1 MTRRHEKFFGFV
13 ADWLR
18 FAKRN
23 DAAYRT
29 LGVSERA
36 SDDEIEQ
43 AYLQLMAQYRPERLV
58 GLADPIRR
66 RAESKASEIDTAY
79 VRIRTL
85 RKREA
90 ALEAPH
96 AAPASPEDRGAGSLL
111 WVALALIALV
121 TLAWLAPLRE
131 LWAPPQAPLPAPQA
145 SVQTIPAP
153 SLPAPV
159 APAQSIPALSSP
171 PAPVVAAP
179 PAQNP
184 PPVQR
189 LVTLMP
195 RDPPPVRAA
204 PPASPALSGKA
215 ALVEAVRAG
224 QLRPANGD
232 DLSRWAARWSAANRR
247 SVPAVFQERSV
258 QMTAYVIQKDFT
270 IPDGL
275 YGAHSVVFLLDT
287 RAPYPRGNP
296 GHSAILDLSTGSC
309 MGAICGILLD

>member
-1 MTRRHEKFFGFV
+1 MTRRHEKFFGFL

-18 FAKRN
+18 FAKRS

-58 GLADPIRR
+58 GLAQPIRR

-90 ALEAPH
+90 SLEALH
-96 AAPASPEDRGAGSLL
+96 TAPASSDDRGAGSLL
-111 WVALALIALV
+111 WAALALIALV

-131 LWAPPQAPLPAPQA
+131 LWAPQAPLPAPQA
-145 SVQTIPAP
+145 SVQNPPAP
-153 SLPAPV
+153 SLPAP
-159 APAQSIPALSSP
+159 SIPAPSSP

-189 LVTLMP
+189 MVTLMP
-195 RDPPPVRAA
+195 RDPPPAR
-204 PPASPALSGKA
+204 PASSALSGKA
-215 ALVEAVRAG
+215 ALVEALRAG

-232 DLSRWAARWSAANRR
+232 DFSRWAARWSAANRR
-247 SVPAVFQERSV
+247 SVPATFQERSV
-258 QMTAYVIQKDFT
+258 QMTAYVIQRDFT

-287 RAPYPRGNP
+287 RVPYPRGNP

-309 MGAICGILLD
+309 MGSLCGILLD

>member
-1 MTRRHEKFFGFV
+1 
-13 ADWLR
+13 
-18 FAKRN
+18 
-23 DAAYRT
+23 
-29 LGVSERA
+29 
-36 SDDEIEQ
+36 
-43 AYLQLMAQYRPERLV
+43 MAQYRPERLV
-58 GLADPIRR
+58 GLAEPIRR

-90 ALEAPH
+90 SLEAPH
-96 AAPASPEDRGAGSLL
+96 AAPASSDDRGAGSLL

-121 TLAWLAPLRE
+121 TLAWLAPLRD
-131 LWAPPQAPLPAPQA
+131 LWAPQTPLPAPQA

-153 SLPAPV
+153 SLPAPS
-159 APAQSIPALSSP
+159 APVSSTPVPASP
-171 PAPVVAAP
+171 AAPLASPAPVQNRAP
-179 PAQNP
+179 
-184 PPVQR
+184 VER

-247 SVPAVFQERSV
+247 GVPAVFQERSV
-258 QMTAYVIQKDFT
+258 QMTAYVIQRDFT

-287 RAPYPRGNP
+287 RVPYPRGNP

-309 MGAICGILLD
+309 MGALCGILLD

>member
-18 FAKRN
+18 FAKRS

-58 GLADPIRR
+58 GLAEPIRR

-90 ALEAPH
+90 ALEAPD
-96 AAPASPEDRGAGSLL
+96 AAPASSHDRGAGSLL

-145 SVQTIPAP
+145 SVQNPPAP
-153 SLPAPV
+153 NLPVPSAPVSSTPAPV
-159 APAQSIPALSSP
+159 SPAPP
-171 PAPVVAAP
+171 PAPV
-179 PAQNP
+179 QNP
-184 PPVQR
+184 APVER

-215 ALVEAVRAG
+215 ALVEALRAG

-232 DLSRWAARWSAANRR
+232 DFSRWAARWSAANRR
-247 SVPAVFQERSV
+247 GVPAVFQERSV

-309 MGAICGILLD
+309 MGALCGILLD

>member
-1 MTRRHEKFFGFV
+1 MTRRHEKFFGSI

-18 FAKRN
+18 FAKRS

-58 GLADPIRR
+58 GLAEPIRR

-96 AAPASPEDRGAGSLL
+96 AAPASTDDRGAGSLL

-131 LWAPPQAPLPAPQA
+131 LWAPQVALPAPQT
-145 SVQTIPAP
+145 SVQNPPAP
-153 SLPAPV
+153 SLPAPS
-159 APAQSIPALSSP
+159 APASTDTATPT
-171 PAPVVAAP
+171 VAAP
-179 PAQNP
+179 PAAP
-184 PPVQR
+184 APVQNRAPVER

-215 ALVEAVRAG
+215 ALVEALRAG

-247 SVPAVFQERSV
+247 SVPAVFHERSV
-258 QMTAYVIQKDFT
+258 QLTAYVIQKDFT

-309 MGAICGILLD
+309 MGAICGMLLD

>member
-1 MTRRHEKFFGFV
+1 MTRSHEKFFGFV
-13 ADWLR
+13 ADWLH
-18 FAKRN
+18 FAKRS

-58 GLADPIRR
+58 GLAEPIRR

-90 ALEAPH
+90 ALEAPD
-96 AAPASPEDRGAGSLL
+96 AAPASPDDRGAGSLL

-145 SVQTIPAP
+145 SVQDPPAPNLPAP
-153 SLPAPV
+153 SAPVSSTPVPASPAP
-159 APAQSIPALSSP
+159 P
-171 PAPVVAAP
+171 PAPV
-179 PAQNP
+179 QNP
-184 PPVQR
+184 APVER

-215 ALVEAVRAG
+215 ALVEALRAG

-232 DLSRWAARWSAANRR
+232 DFSRWSARWSAANRR
-247 SVPAVFQERSV
+247 GVPAVFQERSM

-287 RAPYPRGNP
+287 RVPYPRGNP

-309 MGAICGILLD
+309 MGALCGILLD

>member
-1 MTRRHEKFFGFV
+1 MTRRYQTFFGFV
-13 ADWLR
+13 ADWVR
-18 FAKRN
+18 FANRS

-29 LGVSERA
+29 LGVSESA
-36 SDDEIEQ
+36 SDVEIEQ
-43 AYLQLMAQYRPERLV
+43 AYLRLMAQYRPESVV
-58 GLADPIRR
+58 GLAKPLRR
-66 RAESKASEIDTAY
+66 RAEKQASKIDTAY

-85 RKREA
+85 RKREMS
-90 ALEAPH
+90 LEAPP
-96 AAPASPEDRGAGSLL
+96 AAPARSDDRGAGSLV

-131 LWAPPQAPLPAPQA
+131 LWAPQAPLPAPQA
-145 SVQTIPAP
+145 SAQNPPAPTLPAP
-153 SLPAPV
+153 SAPV
-159 APAQSIPALSSP
+159 SSTPVPASP
-171 PAPVVAAP
+171 AAP
-179 PAQNP
+179 PASP
-184 PPVQR
+184 APVQNRAPVER

-204 PPASPALSGKA
+204 PPAPPALSGRA

-247 SVPAVFQERSV
+247 GVPAVFQERSV

>member
-1 MTRRHEKFFGFV
+1 MTRSHEKFFGFV

-18 FAKRN
+18 FAKRS

-36 SDDEIEQ
+36 SDDEIER

-58 GLADPIRR
+58 GLAEPIRR

-79 VRIRTL
+79 VRVRTL

-90 ALEAPH
+90 ALEAPD
-96 AAPASPEDRGAGSLL
+96 AAPASPDDRGAGSLL

-145 SVQTIPAP
+145 SVQNPPAPGLPAP
-153 SLPAPV
+153 SAPVSSTPVPASPAP
-159 APAQSIPALSSP
+159 P
-171 PAPVVAAP
+171 PAPV
-179 PAQNP
+179 QNP
-184 PPVQR
+184 APVER

-215 ALVEAVRAG
+215 ALVEALRAG

-232 DLSRWAARWSAANRR
+232 DFSRWSARWSAANRR
-247 SVPAVFQERSV
+247 GVPAVFQERSV

-309 MGAICGILLD
+309 MGALCGILLD

>member
-1 MTRRHEKFFGFV
+1 MTRRHEKFFGFL

-18 FAKRN
+18 FAKRS

-58 GLADPIRR
+58 GLAEPIRR

-90 ALEAPH
+90 SLEAPH
-96 AAPASPEDRGAGSLL
+96 AAPASSDDRGAGSLL

-121 TLAWLAPLRE
+121 TLAWLAPLRD
-131 LWAPPQAPLPAPQA
+131 LWAPQAPLPAPQA
-145 SVQTIPAP
+145 SVQNPPAP

-159 APAQSIPALSSP
+159 ATAPSIPAPSSP
-171 PAPVVAAP
+171 PAPVVAAR

-184 PPVQR
+184 PPVER

-247 SVPAVFQERSV
+247 GVPAVFQERSV
-258 QMTAYVIQKDFT
+258 QMSAYVIQKDFT

-275 YGAHSVVFLLDT
+275 YGSHSVVFLLDT
-287 RAPYPRGNP
+287 RVPYPRGNP

-309 MGAICGILLD
+309 MGALCGILLD

>member
-1 MTRRHEKFFGFV
+1 MTRRHADFFGFI

-18 FAKRN
+18 FANRS

-36 SDDEIEQ
+36 SDDDIEQ

-58 GLADPIRR
+58 GLAEPIRR
-66 RAESKASEIDTAY
+66 RTESKASEIDTAY

-90 ALEAPH
+90 SLEAPP
-96 AAPASPEDRGAGSLL
+96 AAPARSDDRGAGSLV

-131 LWAPPQAPLPAPQA
+131 LWAPQAPLSAPQA
-145 SVQTIPAP
+145 SIQTLPAP
-153 SLPAPV
+153 SLPAPS
-159 APAQSIPALSSP
+159 APAPST
-171 PAPVVAAP
+171 PAPSSSAAQPAAP
-179 PAQNP
+179 TPVQNR
-184 PPVQR
+184 PPVER

-215 ALVEAVRAG
+215 ALVEALRAG

-247 SVPAVFQERSV
+247 GVPAVFRERSV

-287 RAPYPRGNP
+287 RVPYPRGNP

-309 MGAICGILLD
+309 MGALCGMLLD

>member
-1 MTRRHEKFFGFV
+1 MTRSHEKFFGFV

-18 FAKRN
+18 FAKRS

-36 SDDEIEQ
+36 SDDEIER

-58 GLADPIRR
+58 GLAEPIRR

-90 ALEAPH
+90 ALEAPD
-96 AAPASPEDRGAGSLL
+96 AAPASPDDRGAGSLL

-145 SVQTIPAP
+145 SVQNPPAPGLPAP
-153 SLPAPV
+153 SAPVSSTPVPASPAP
-159 APAQSIPALSSP
+159 P
-171 PAPVVAAP
+171 PAPV
-179 PAQNP
+179 QNP
-184 PPVQR
+184 APVER

-215 ALVEAVRAG
+215 ALVEALRAG

-232 DLSRWAARWSAANRR
+232 DFSRWAARWSAANRR
-247 SVPAVFQERSV
+247 GVPAVFQERSV

-287 RAPYPRGNP
+287 RVPYPRGNP

-309 MGAICGILLD
+309 MGALCGILLD

>member
-1 MTRRHEKFFGFV
+1 MTRSHEKFFGFV

-18 FAKRN
+18 FAKRS

-58 GLADPIRR
+58 GLAEPIRR

-79 VRIRTL
+79 VRVRTL

-90 ALEAPH
+90 ALEAPD
-96 AAPASPEDRGAGSLL
+96 AAPASPDDRGAGSLL

-121 TLAWLAPLRE
+121 TLAWLAPLRD
-131 LWAPPQAPLPAPQA
+131 LWAPQVPLPAPQA
-145 SVQTIPAP
+145 SVQHPPAP
-153 SLPAPV
+153 SLPAPS
-159 APAQSIPALSSP
+159 APVSSTPVPASPAPP
-171 PAPVVAAP
+171 PAPV
-179 PAQNP
+179 QNP
-184 PPVQR
+184 APVER

-195 RDPPPVRAA
+195 RDPPPARAA

-215 ALVEAVRAG
+215 ALVEALRAG

-232 DLSRWAARWSAANRR
+232 DFSRWAARWSAANRR
-247 SVPAVFQERSV
+247 GVPSVFQERSV

-309 MGAICGILLD
+309 MGALCGILLD

>member
-18 FAKRN
+18 FAKRS

-159 APAQSIPALSSP
+159 APAPSIPAPSSP

-179 PAQNP
+179 PTQNP

-215 ALVEAVRAG
+215 ALVEALRAG

-309 MGAICGILLD
+309 MGALCGILLD

>member
-1 MTRRHEKFFGFV
+1 MTRWYGNFFGFL
-13 ADWLR
+13 ADWVR
-18 FAKRN
+18 FANRS

-29 LGVSERA
+29 LGVSEHA
-36 SDDEIEQ
+36 SDAEIEQ
-43 AYLQLMAQYRPERLV
+43 AYLRLMARYEPGRLV
-58 GLADPIRR
+58 GLAKPLRR
-66 RAESKASEIDTAY
+66 RAEKRASKIDTAY

-90 ALEAPH
+90 SLEAPP
-96 AAPASPEDRGAGSLL
+96 AAAARSDDRGAGSLV

-131 LWAPPQAPLPAPQA
+131 LWAPAQAPLPAPQA
-145 SVQTIPAP
+145 SVQTLPAPGLPAPGAPAP
-153 SLPAPV
+153 SMPAP
-159 APAQSIPALSSP
+159 SSP

-189 LVTLMP
+189 MVTLMP
-195 RDPPPVRAA
+195 RDPPPARPAPAA
-204 PPASPALSGKA
+204 PSGEAGLIEAL
-215 ALVEAVRAG
+215 RAG
-224 QLRPANGD
+224 QLRPATGG
-232 DLSRWAARWSAANRR
+232 DLSRWAARWSQASRR

-275 YGAHSVVFLLDT
+275 YGAHSVIFLLET
-287 RAPYPRGNP
+287 RVPYPRGNP
-296 GHSAILDLSTGSC
+296 GHSAILDQSTGAC
-309 MGAICGILLD
+309 RGALCGILLD

>member
-1 MTRRHEKFFGFV
+1 MTRRHEKFFGFL

-18 FAKRN
+18 FAKRS

-58 GLADPIRR
+58 GLAQPIRR

-90 ALEAPH
+90 SLEAPH
-96 AAPASPEDRGAGSLL
+96 TAPASSDDRGAGSLL
-111 WVALALIALV
+111 WAALALIALV

-131 LWAPPQAPLPAPQA
+131 LWAPQAPLPAPQA
-145 SVQTIPAP
+145 SVQNPPAP
-153 SLPAPV
+153 SLSAPV
-159 APAQSIPALSSP
+159 APAPSIPAPSSP

-189 LVTLMP
+189 MVTLMP
-195 RDPPPVRAA
+195 RDPPPAR
-204 PPASPALSGKA
+204 PASPALSGKA
-215 ALVEAVRAG
+215 ALVEALRAG

-232 DLSRWAARWSAANRR
+232 DFSRWAARWSAANRR
-247 SVPAVFQERSV
+247 SVPATFQERSV
-258 QMTAYVIQKDFT
+258 QMTAYVIQRDFT

-287 RAPYPRGNP
+287 RTPYPRGNP

-309 MGAICGILLD
+309 MGALCGILLD